1 MLPILF
7 LLCRRTNHW
16 WYDDNEE
23 ARWEAHAE
31 DPSDNYINQVNKG
44 IYEGIFS
51 IKAAHDD
58 KGTLII
64 NYVDSDGN
72 KLTEEIITEGK
83 VGTKYTTEK
92 KNFEGYTF
100 ITVEGNPTGEYAYE
114 TTYVTYYYDKN
125 TGTGNV
131 EILPPQTG
139 FNGSNITTINVET
152 ITLYKK
158 ED

>member
-1 MLPILF
+1 MKEELND
-7 LLCRRTNHW
+7 CNHTING

-83 VGTKYTTEK
+83 VGEKYTTEK

-100 ITVEGNPTGEYAYE
+100 ITVEGEPEGIYTEE
-114 TTYVTYYYDKN
+114 TINVTYYYDKN
-125 TGTGNV
+125 IGTGNI
-131 EILPPQTG
+131 EELPPQTG